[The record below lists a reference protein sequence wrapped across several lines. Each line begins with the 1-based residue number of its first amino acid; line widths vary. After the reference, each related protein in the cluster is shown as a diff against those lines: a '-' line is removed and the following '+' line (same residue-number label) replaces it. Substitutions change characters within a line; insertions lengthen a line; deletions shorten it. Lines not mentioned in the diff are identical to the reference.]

1 MVFKKA
7 NVILHYLGMPPVLP
21 LAPWRGLDVG
31 LWEKMVEREYEQQ
44 GGPEDCLV
52 TVREGLATGVGV
64 CMCGP
69 HWEGW

>member
-1 MVFKKA
+1 M
-7 NVILHYLGMPPVLP
+7 
-21 LAPWRGLDVG
+21 
-31 LWEKMVEREYEQQ
+31 EREYEQQ